1 MFWYP
6 YSQPLRNSGKAF
18 DCSSLAYYAW
28 KSAGVDISF
37 GGGTTAAAEAE
48 GLKDK
53 IVKEKNLQPG
63 DLIFYSY
70 TTNGRYKN
78 ISHVGI
84 YVRSEERRVGKECRC
99 GRSTN
104 H

>member
-1 MFWYP
+1 MSKVGYP
-6 YSQPLRNSGKAF
+6 YSQPLRKSGKAF

-53 IVKEKNLQPG
+53 TVKEKNLQPG

-78 ISHVGI
+78 ISQIGRAHV
-84 YVRSEERRVGKECRC
+84 
-99 GRSTN
+99 
-104 H
+104 